1 MLGYSPCLQ
10 CTPSPSP
17 VCPFKNGDVVR
28 CTTTG
33 AIAKMVGGR
42 LRGYPNP
49 ASFEADGTP
58 AWTFNS
64 AAVCEQAKMCPE
76 GEPMPQGAPA
86 VTTPAVAAP
95 AVTTP
100 AVTTPVVI
108 NLPPTAAAPPPSDGG
123 SGPSKLWDGLKWAA
137 GAAWNLING

>member
-1 MLGYSPCLQ
+1 M
-10 CTPSPSP
+10 
-17 VCPFKNGDVVR
+17 CPFNNGDVVR

-49 ASFEADGTP
+49 ASYEADGSP

-86 VTTPAVAAP
+86 VATPAVATPAVAAP

-100 AVTTPVVI
+100 VI
-108 NLPPTAAAPPPSDGG
+108 VNVPPAAAAPPPSNPIVDGV
-123 SGPSKLWDGLKWAA
+123 KWFA
-137 GAAWNLING
+137 GAVWDLING